1 MENNLK
7 TELENLAGKISE
19 KQADLNRAIE
29 TKASNE
35 EILKVKADMQSI
47 NTAMITI
54 GESLSKMEKAKAN
67 EITAKKDAVTLLMD
81 GYKAKNEVAEIKKG
95 ERKSFNLETK
105 ATITTADIID
115 NDYWGMRLA
124 GIGEKPYRRPILET
138 IFNQGA
144 VGDGNGDTL
153 IFADQN
159 NVTRGAGSID
169 NCVTPYGAL
178 SDVDWITRRLPF
190 IKIGDT
196 MKVCKDTMDDFSFVE
211 SEVRNVLL
219 TAVQQ
224 EAERQLLLG
233 NGTTELNGIDTLS
246 TAFSAGGFALQIPN
260 ANIFDLVHVIQT
272 QIAIAGGP
280 GKYQANYVLM
290 NPVDVT
296 ILLSTKDGDGNYV
309 IPPFATENGRLI
321 NGVRIIETTLVPVNT
336 MYVLDSAFGT
346 VYNRKGLG
354 LDIAT
359 QNEDDWKKDLVAFKA
374 FRRLAFLVRN
384 LDFGAY
390 VKVSNIT
397 TAITAINKP

>member
-1 MENNLK
+1 MEQNLK
-7 TELENLAGKISE
+7 NELENLAGKISE
-19 KQADLNRAIE
+19 KQADLNRALE

-35 EILKVKADMQSI
+35 QILEVKSEITSL
-47 NTAMITI
+47 NNAMIQI
-54 GESLSKMEKAKAN
+54 GESLSKMEKAKSEKEAS
-67 EITAKKDAVTLLMD
+67 KKDGVTHLMD
-81 GYKAKNEVAEIKKG
+81 AYKSKSEIKDIKAG
-95 ERKSFNLETK
+95 ERRNFNLETK
-105 ATITTADIID
+105 ATITTADIVD
-115 NDYWGMRLA
+115 NDYWGARLS
-124 GIGEKPYRRPILET
+124 GIGEKPYRKPILET
-138 IFNQGA
+138 IFNSGA
-144 VGDGNGDTL
+144 VSDGNGDTL

-159 NVTRGAGSID
+159 NVTRGAASVD
-169 NCVTPYGAL
+169 NCATNYGAL
-178 SDVDWITRRLPF
+178 SDIDWITRRMPF

-196 MKVCKDTMDDFSFVE
+196 MKVCRDTMDDFSFVE

-224 EAERQLLLG
+224 EVERQILLG
-233 NGTTELNGIDTLS
+233 NGTTELTGVDTLS
-246 TAFSAGGFALQIPN
+246 TAFAAGSFASLIPN

-290 NPVDVT
+290 NPVDTT
-296 ILLSTKDGDGNYV
+296 ILLSTKDADGNYV

-321 NGVRIIETTLVPVNT
+321 NGVRIIESTLIPANS
-336 MYVLDSAFGT
+336 MYVMDSAFGT

-354 LDIAT
+354 LEIAT

-384 LDFGAY
+384 LDYGAFI
-390 VKVSNIT
+390 KVSNIT